1 MIEVID
7 NFLDDKLSAKVE
19 DYFEKKLPWYFID
32 NISIAENEGLGN
44 YGFYHVFVI
53 NNKFTTTEHLPA
65 VEPVISKIQEKVNLP
80 KILRVRADKTV
91 WQNGFTKTYSPHT
104 DFRKKLPNKIITGDT
119 DGASENFKS
128 VIYYIN
134 DSSGDTIFF
143 KERQTEGTMIP
154 TNIDLLTIDK
164 VVTPKRNRLVIFDG
178 DIIHT
183 GQAPITHNF
192 RHLLNLNFDK

>member
-19 DYFEKKLPWYFID
+19 HYFENKLPWYFID
-32 NISIAENEGLGN
+32 NISIKENEGLGN

-104 DFRKKLPNKIITGDT
+104 DFRKGY
-119 DGASENFKS
+119 DGASDNFKS
-128 VIYYIN
+128 AIYYIN
-134 DSSGDTIFF
+134 DSFVFLNIHIFYLDQVF
-143 KERQTEGTMIP
+143 VHNLYVL
-154 TNIDLLTIDK
+154 NIE
-164 VVTPKRNRLVIFDG
+164 
-178 DIIHT
+178 
-183 GQAPITHNF
+183 
-192 RHLLNLNFDK
+192 

>member
-19 DYFEKKLPWYFID
+19 HYFENKLPWYFID
-32 NISIAENEGLGN
+32 NISIKENEGLGN

-104 DFRKKLPNKIITGDT
+104 DFRKGY
-119 DGASENFKS
+119 DGASDNFKS
-128 VIYYIN
+128 AIYYIN

-143 KERQTEGTMIP
+143 KERH
-154 TNIDLLTIDK
+154 NIDLLTIDR
-164 VVTPKRNRLVIFDG
+164 VVTPKRNRLIIFDG

-192 RHLLNLNFDK
+192 RHLLNLNFDI

>member
-1 MIEVID
+1 VIEVID

-19 DYFEKKLPWYFID
+19 HYFENKLPWYFID
-32 NISIAENEGLGN
+32 NISIKENEGLGN

-53 NNKFTTTEHLPA
+53 DNKFTTTEHLPA

-104 DFRKKLPNKIITGDT
+104 DFRKGY
-119 DGASENFKS
+119 DGASKNFKS
-128 VIYYIN
+128 AIYYIN

-143 KERQTEGTMIP
+143 KERQNEGTMIP
-154 TNIDLLTIDK
+154 TDIDLLTIDK
-164 VVTPKRNRLVIFDG
+164 VVTPKRNRLIIFDG